1 MFEIKG
7 DEKRSLQ
14 MNLKCFPLLYVNM
27 AGEMIYI
34 LEQRLKSQKDISE
47 KKSNIVLHDIISHTL
62 KHKYLLEIF
71 KPQQM
76 LSRRQMQVLFER
88 LAHSSI
94 MRLSENSMEK
104 LFDLTLMIT
113 KYQVLSVI
121 TPEQILTVT
130 MNHLSGMKRIAKQEN
145 NIHELI
151 RDAHAMFLMLYG
163 PVPITEW
170 SMIRYQMLNFFQD
183 CHVRVS
189 ILIRDEK
196 QLSDGHFVYL
206 PTKDPVALPPDVQ
219 TPGLTKYYENGE
231 FVKSTQWPVIRN
243 YVPLQN
249 PEDRSLDAKVRST
262 TLGTSIFVA
271 EKSVNINGGGGVV
284 KAESVQYGDEMK
296 LLQSLLGETLKT
308 DSELDLN
315 MFDSTVEEK
324 TYVKET
330 EALLKNVLKID
341 ASKDKKSIS
350 ATMSE
355 TETLQHEID
364 GFSLKIS
371 FHGAMMAPMN
381 LFSEDHGPSGS
392 FS

>member
-1 MFEIKG
+1 
-7 DEKRSLQ
+7 
-14 MNLKCFPLLYVNM
+14 
-27 AGEMIYI
+27 
-34 LEQRLKSQKDISE
+34 
-47 KKSNIVLHDIISHTL
+47 
-62 KHKYLLEIF
+62 
-71 KPQQM
+71 
-76 LSRRQMQVLFER
+76 
-88 LAHSSI
+88 
-94 MRLSENSMEK
+94 MEK
-104 LFDLTLMIT
+104 LFDLTLIMT

-151 RDAHAMFLMLYG
+151 RNAHAM
-163 PVPITEW
+163 
-170 SMIRYQMLNFFQD
+170 D
-183 CHVRVS
+183 CRVKVS
-189 ILIRDEK
+189 ILLRDEK

-206 PTKDPVALPPDVQ
+206 PTKEPVVLPPDVQ

-249 PEDRSLDAKVRST
+249 PEDRNLDANVRST
-262 TLGTSIFVA
+262 TLGTSIFFA
-271 EKSVNINGGGGVV
+271 EKSVNINGGGGAA
-284 KAESVQYGDEMK
+284 KAEPVRYGDEMK

-308 DSELDLN
+308 DGELDLN

-330 EALLKNVLKID
+330 ETFLKNVLKID

-355 TETLQHEID
+355 MK
-364 GFSLKIS
+364 LKS
-371 FHGAMMAPMN
+371 PLEKKEKKGKGADMLELLDEAAARPATGTTRSRSRSRDN
-381 LFSEDHGPSGS
+381 VAQKSQVSTAKRPPSVKKRTK
-392 FS
+392 